1 MVGGFESAGRLMSV
15 VGAVME
21 AAVGEGA
28 AEPLVEEQEEKRH
41 LDPFRCE
48 PVGVAGAVAL
58 QQPVAFEL
66 AQVVAEL
73 VQAVGTVGEV
83 KAGEN
88 SAVDLFSGPAAE
100 MTSAVQENFEE
111 ADDAR
116 VVDLDPRISDRAD
129 TDRKGE
135 TLQQREVDMNI
146 EPLRLE
152 AGKASGDSLEALAH
166 GFEMVQPLLQA
177 EIGEIVGD
185 QLVAQKGRELF
196 VLFQEGVFEVGAE
209 DVMAVLAAAFEQLV
223 DREVALEDEVAAIL
237 DLGDRIKA

>member
-1 MVGGFESAGRLMSV
+1 MLDGVVGAMVGGFQSAGRLMSV

-88 SAVDLFSGPAAE
+88 GAVDLFRASRTCPC
-100 MTSAVQENFEE
+100 SANE
-111 ADDAR
+111 R
-116 VVDLDPRISDRAD
+116 RSSTTRRISRSS
-129 TDRKGE
+129 TRN
-135 TLQQREVDMNI
+135 TYCS
-146 EPLRLE
+146 
-152 AGKASGDSLEALAH
+152 KA
-166 GFEMVQPLLQA
+166 
-177 EIGEIVGD
+177 
-185 QLVAQKGRELF
+185 
-196 VLFQEGVFEVGAE
+196 
-209 DVMAVLAAAFEQLV
+209 
-223 DREVALEDEVAAIL
+223 
-237 DLGDRIKA
+237 

>member
-1 MVGGFESAGRLMSV
+1 MLDGVVGAMVGGFQSAGRLMSV

-88 SAVDLFSGPAAE
+88 GAVDLFSGPAAE

-116 VVDLDPRISDRAD
+116 VVDLDPGYRTAPTLIGRA
-129 TDRKGE
+129 R
-135 TLQQREVDMNI
+135 RCSS
-146 EPLRLE
+146 
-152 AGKASGDSLEALAH
+152 GKST
-166 GFEMVQPLLQA
+166 
-177 EIGEIVGD
+177 
-185 QLVAQKGRELF
+185 
-196 VLFQEGVFEVGAE
+196 
-209 DVMAVLAAAFEQLV
+209 
-223 DREVALEDEVAAIL
+223 
-237 DLGDRIKA
+237 

>member
-21 AAVGEGA
+21 ATVGEGA

-83 KAGEN
+83 KAGEDGV
-88 SAVDLFSGPAAE
+88 VDLLGGPAANL
-100 MTSAVQENFEE
+100 SAAMQEDFEK
-111 ADDAR
+111 ADKTG
-116 VVDLDPRISDRAD
+116 VVDLDTGIADRAD
-129 TDRKGE
+129 G
-135 TLQQREVDMNI
+135 
-146 EPLRLE
+146 
-152 AGKASGDSLEALAH
+152 
-166 GFEMVQPLLQA
+166 
-177 EIGEIVGD
+177 
-185 QLVAQKGRELF
+185 
-196 VLFQEGVFEVGAE
+196 
-209 DVMAVLAAAFEQLV
+209 
-223 DREVALEDEVAAIL
+223 
-237 DLGDRIKA
+237 